1 MIAPNILFITQ
12 EEFDRLVL
20 DAEAKFMKERAEKKV
35 EDRET
40 YVQFWIHIQ
49 HKLVPENYRY
59 ELEMSYRNA
68 GWNRVRV
75 EFQKDR
81 TESIYVYLAM

>member
-1 MIAPNILFITQ
+1 MISPNILFITQ

-20 DAEAKFMKERAEKKV
+20 DAEAKFMKERAEKKA

-40 YVQFWIHIQ
+40 YVQLWVHIQ
-49 HKLVPENYRY
+49 HKLVPENYLY
-59 ELEMSYRNA
+59 DLEMSYRKA

-81 TESIYVYLAM
+81 TESIYIYLAM

>member
-20 DAEAKFMKERAEKKV
+20 DAEAKFMKERANQKPEEREKC
-35 EDRET
+35 
-40 YVQFWIHIQ
+40 VQFWLHIS
-49 HKLVPENYRY
+49 HAIVPENYLY
-59 ELEMSYRNA
+59 DLEMSYRKA

-81 TESIYVYLAM
+81 TESIYVYLSM

>member
-20 DAEAKFMKERAEKKV
+20 DAEAKFMKERAEKKI
-35 EDRET
+35 EDREPC
-40 YVQFWIHIQ
+40 VQFWVRIA
-49 HKLVPENYRY
+49 HKLVPENYLY
-59 ELEMSYRNA
+59 DLEMSYRKA

>member
-1 MIAPNILFITQ
+1 MISPNILFITQ

-40 YVQFWIHIQ
+40 CVQFWVRIA
-49 HKLVPENYRY
+49 HKLVPENYLY